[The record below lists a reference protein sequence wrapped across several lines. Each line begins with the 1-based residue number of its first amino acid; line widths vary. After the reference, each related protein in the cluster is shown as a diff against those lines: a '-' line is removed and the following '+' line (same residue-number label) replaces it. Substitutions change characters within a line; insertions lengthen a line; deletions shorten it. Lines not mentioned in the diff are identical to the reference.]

1 MDVEV
6 IDADGHVFEDMEDIC
21 SFFTGP
27 LAGRVTSQRLF
38 PNDHLHIGVGSLFR
52 SKGEAG
58 APRVQ
63 GTADE
68 WLSFLDA
75 TGISQTVI
83 YPSGGLFHGMTV
95 DVDISVAVSRA
106 YNDWMSE
113 RYMKRSPRLQGVGI
127 LPIADVEESV
137 AEMRRAVTQLG
148 MKAIMLQSNGQ
159 ALGKHLG
166 AKMYWPLYEEAE
178 RLGCVLAIHGG
189 AHHNMGLIDTFSVYY
204 GVHAL
209 GHPMGLLAN
218 CTGMVTHGVFD
229 RFPRLKVGFLE
240 GGSCW
245 LPFLMERLD
254 RAFETHSDPPQRL
267 ETPGPSIEEKPSEY
281 IRRLIREG
289 RFFVG
294 FDLGEEMLGYA
305 VKRAG
310 REAFLYASDFPHEGF
325 SPEDARKE
333 IDKILDRDDL
343 DDEDK
348 RAVLGAN
355 ARRFYG
361 LEAVTG

>member
-1 MDVEV
+1 
-6 IDADGHVFEDMEDIC
+6 
-21 SFFTGP
+21 
-27 LAGRVTSQRLF
+27 
-38 PNDHLHIGVGSLFR
+38 
-52 SKGEAG
+52 
-58 APRVQ
+58 
-63 GTADE
+63 
-68 WLSFLDA
+68 
-75 TGISQTVI
+75 
-83 YPSGGLFHGMTV
+83 MTV
-95 DVDISVAVSRA
+95 DVDISVAVARA

-127 LPIADVEESV
+127 LPIADVGESV
-137 AEMRRAVTQLG
+137 IELRRAVTELH

-166 AKMYWPLYEEAE
+166 APMWWPLYAEAE

-204 GVHAL
+204 PVPAL
-209 GHPMGLLAN
+209 GHPLGLLTSCA
-218 CTGMVTHGVFD
+218 GMVSHGIFD
-229 RFPRLKVGFLE
+229 RFPTLKVAFLE

-254 RAFETHSDPPQRL
+254 RTFETHSDPPQRR
-267 ETPGPSIEEKPSEY
+267 EMSGPSIEEKPSDY
-281 IRRLIREG
+281 IRRLVREG

-305 VKRAG
+305 IKRAG

-325 SPEDARKE
+325 SPDYARRE
-333 IDKILDRDDL
+333 IDEIRHREDL

-361 LEAVTG
+361 LNAILE

>member
-1 MDVEV
+1 
-6 IDADGHVFEDMEDIC
+6 
-21 SFFTGP
+21 
-27 LAGRVTSQRLF
+27 
-38 PNDHLHIGVGSLFR
+38 
-52 SKGEAG
+52 
-58 APRVQ
+58 VQ
-63 GTADE
+63 GTPDE
-68 WLSFLDA
+68 WLRFLDGA
-75 TGISQTVI
+75 GIGQAVL

-95 DVDISVAVSRA
+95 DVDISVAVARA

-127 LPIADVEESV
+127 LPIADVGESV
-137 AEMRRAVTQLG
+137 IELRRAVTELH

-166 AKMYWPLYEEAE
+166 APMWWPLYAEAE

-204 GVHAL
+204 PVPAL
-209 GHPMGLLAN
+209 GHPLGLLTSCA
-218 CTGMVTHGVFD
+218 GMVSHGIFD
-229 RFPRLKVGFLE
+229 RFPTLKVAFLE

-254 RAFETHSDPPQRL
+254 RTFETHSDPPQRR
-267 ETPGPSIEEKPSEY
+267 EMSGPSIEEKPSDY
-281 IRRLIREG
+281 IRRLVREG

-305 VKRAG
+305 IKRAG

-325 SPEDARKE
+325 SPDNARRE
-333 IDKILDRDDL
+333 IDEIRHREDL

-361 LEAVTG
+361 LNAIPE